1 MLITCTVSP
10 TLKSDALW
18 SDFTV
23 LRFSSFIL
31 PRSLIFARSFCLS
44 ASIALA
50 SAFDGLVVHLLYFLI
65 AASASAFASSMI
77 SDASWR
83 AFARISD
90 FLSESSESFICA
102 RSWSCFASSLS
113 LAMSALSCSISLLLL
128 SRSAIRVS
136 KSTVSL
142 SILALALSMMLSSI
156 PSFFAMAKAFDFPGI
171 PIISLYVGWSVATSN
186 SQLAF
191 STPGV
196 LMANVLSSL

>member
-1 MLITCTVSP
+1 MLLPPVTVAFCGFFFSCSTSRRSVGGRAALIIPIWTFSLPLESASAMMVPSESMLMTCTVSP

-50 SAFDGLVVHLLYFLI
+50 SAFAGLVVHLLYFLM

-83 AFARISD
+83 AFARISA
-90 FLSESSESFICA
+90 FLSESSVSFICA
-102 RSWSCFASSLS
+102 RS
-113 LAMSALSCSISLLLL
+113 
-128 SRSAIRVS
+128 
-136 KSTVSL
+136 
-142 SILALALSMMLSSI
+142 
-156 PSFFAMAKAFDFPGI
+156 
-171 PIISLYVGWSVATSN
+171 
-186 SQLAF
+186 
-191 STPGV
+191 
-196 LMANVLSSL
+196 